1 MSNLELDRVIADI
14 DRKNALAP
22 ITYIVKLHGPLAP
35 ALESYARSEQL
46 SAETIIRE
54 AVRTYIGDAR

>member
-1 MSNLELDRVIADI
+1 MSNLDLDRTIAEF

-22 ITYIVKLHGPLAP
+22 VTYIVKLHGPLAK
-35 ALESYARSEQL
+35 ALERYASEESL

-54 AVRTYIGDAR
+54 AVRTYMGDR